1 MARGTTRFTS
11 TVEYHQKGKVL
22 ALIHSDL
29 LALTNFD
36 YPSGVALGKNILNY
50 LENNNSSV
58 CE

>member
-11 TVEYHQKGKVL
+11 TIEYHQKGKVL

-36 YPSGVALGKNILNY
+36 YPTDVGVKIY
-50 LENNNSSV
+50 
-58 CE
+58 